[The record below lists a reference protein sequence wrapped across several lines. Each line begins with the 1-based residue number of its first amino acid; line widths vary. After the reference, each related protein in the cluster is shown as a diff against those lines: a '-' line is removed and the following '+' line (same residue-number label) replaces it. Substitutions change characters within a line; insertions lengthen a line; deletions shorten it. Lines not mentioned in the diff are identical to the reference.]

1 MSDVEMDATLDVA
14 GADWRWRQLHEGQT
28 AYDSPQSH
36 WVATLRDQVALLPA
50 AEIDLGPLEVLTMN
64 TD

>member
-28 AYDSPQSH
+28 AYDSPQFH
-36 WVATLRDQVALLPA
+36 WVAALRGQVALLPT

-64 TD
+64 ID